1 MAIHP
6 FLQIRR
12 TVILLGA
19 LLFLTSCRYS
29 SMHIDY
35 SPYVQENISVSQALE
50 IAQRENKYLWM
61 VLGSKENCGHTSD
74 FLKAL
79 TVNGFFEKYRD
90 KFIFYSCNVSEPE
103 NEPYLYILSP
113 GAMPNSYIF
122 NHNGKIASLFGNQ
135 RDLIEF
141 ANTQAES
148 VLNGTPYNPPL
159 LEEYSTGGKKLLQ
172 YLDTLINTAHMS
184 LSHNRDT
191 LSMAKNR
198 LLRTDSLNR
207 NYYYHYLMTRIADR
221 LNDTALRTQHANLA
235 YDLFSAAK
243 NPALQLTLNDRI
255 KHYSSHYKKEA
266 AHSAELYF
274 DKEVL
279 NYGKIKLGKV
289 YDRTVIVENKGSAPL
304 VILDTYTACDCV
316 QAEYS
321 RAPLLPG
328 KKATVTIHYNANT
341 KGIFLKSIVFR
352 SNASDK
358 LQKIIL
364 DGEVI

>member
-1 MAIHP
+1 M
-6 FLQIRR
+6 
-12 TVILLGA
+12 ILSGA
-19 LLFLTSCRYS
+19 LLLLISCRYS
-29 SMHIDY
+29 SMNIDY
-35 SPYVQENISVSQALE
+35 SPYVLENISAGEALK
-50 IAQRENKYLWM
+50 IAQRENKHLWM

-90 KFIFYSCNVSEPE
+90 KFIFYSCNISEPE
-103 NEPYLYILSP
+103 NERYLYILSP

-122 NHNGKIASLFGNQ
+122 YNDGRIASLFGNQ
-135 RDLIEF
+135 RDQIEF
-141 ANTQAES
+141 ANFQAES
-148 VLNGTPYNPPL
+148 VLNNAPYNPPL
-159 LEEYSTGGKKLLQ
+159 LKEYAAGGKKLLQ
-172 YLDTLINTAHMS
+172 FLDTLINTAHMS
-184 LSHNRDT
+184 LSDNTDT

-207 NYYYHYLMTRIADR
+207 NYYYHYLMTRIADK
-221 LNDTALRTQHANLA
+221 LNDTTLRTQHADLA
-235 YDLFSAAK
+235 YDLFSSAQ
-243 NPALQLTLNDRI
+243 NPALLLALNDRI
-255 KHYSSHYKKEA
+255 KTYSSHYKTEA

-274 DKEVL
+274 DQQVL
-279 NYGKIKLGKV
+279 NFGKIKSGKV
-289 YDRTVIVENKGSAPL
+289 YDRTVILENRGSAPL
-304 VILDTYTACDCV
+304 VIFDTYTACDCV

-341 KGIFLKSIVFR
+341 KGIFLKNIVFR
-352 SNASDK
+352 SNASNK